1 MSQELHAT
9 PSASV
14 LRGLREMRDT
24 PPLPSLLAIPAIDL
38 LGGQAV
44 RLAEGDP
51 ARATVYAAD
60 PASKLREFVAAGAAR
75 IHVVD
80 LDGAFAGHPVQTALV
95 RALVDEAHAL
105 GVEVEVG
112 GGLRD
117 RAAVE
122 VALAT
127 GADYVVIGTL
137 AVREPDIV
145 HALCRAY
152 PGRIIVAIDARDG
165 WVAIS
170 GWQETSRVP
179 AAALARAAASWGA
192 VALLYTDV
200 ARDGLQVGAAVEA
213 TAELQ
218 RGLDIPVIASGGVGS
233 LADLDALRKQHIQA
247 VILGRALYEGSF
259 TLQEALARC

>member
-1 MSQELHAT
+1 MTAPMQLQPTTRA
-9 PSASV
+9 
-14 LRGLREMRDT
+14 
-24 PPLPSLLAIPAIDL
+24 LPTLLAIPAIDL

-44 RLAEGDP
+44 RLSEGDRN
-51 ARATVYAAD
+51 RATVYAAD
-60 PASKLREFVAAGAAR
+60 PGVKLREFIRAGATR
-75 IHVVD
+75 LHVVD
-80 LDGAFAGHPVQTALV
+80 LDGAFAGHPVQTELV
-95 RALVDEAHAL
+95 RRLVDEAHAL
-105 GVEVEVG
+105 GAEVEVG

-122 VALAT
+122 AALAT
-127 GADYVVIGTL
+127 GADYAVIGTL
-137 AVREPDIV
+137 AVREPDTAQ
-145 HALCRAY
+145 ALCRAH

-213 TAELQ
+213 TAALQ

-233 LADLDALRKQHIQA
+233 LADLDALRQRHIHA

-259 TLQEALARC
+259 TLEEALARC

>member
-1 MSQELHAT
+1 MN
-9 PSASV
+9 
-14 LRGLREMRDT
+14 LRGAAPAARVAAR
-24 PPLPSLLAIPAIDL
+24 LLAIPAIDL

-60 PASKLREFVAAGAAR
+60 PSTKLREFIRAGATR

-80 LDGAFAGHPVQTALV
+80 LDGAFAGRPVQTELV
-95 RALVDEAHAL
+95 RSLVAEAHAL
-105 GVEVEVG
+105 GAEVEVG

-122 VALAT
+122 AALAT

-137 AVREPDIV
+137 AVREPDTAR
-145 HALCRAY
+145 ALCHAH

-165 WVAIS
+165 WVAIA

-179 AAALARAAASWGA
+179 AAALARTAASWGA
-192 VALLYTDV
+192 AALLYTDV
-200 ARDGLQVGAAVEA
+200 ARDGLQVGAAVES
-213 TAELQ
+213 TAALQ
-218 RGLDIPVIASGGVGS
+218 RGVDIPVIASGGVGS
-233 LADLDALRKQHIQA
+233 LADLDALRREHIHA

-259 TLQEALARC
+259 TVEEALARC